1 MNKECVKMCN
11 IVIAFNVSRALCML
25 FKVFDSSTWVCCLS
39 SPQPW
44 ASLISEIMMHSPSPH
59 LTSLPWRRVKARK
72 SVLFNEDPTEI
83 VVSQN
88 YLGCGEPSRIHQ
100 FLPAKKPN
108 LSSVSA
114 HRKQSRLKLDYQ
126 IFFRRQLIC
135 GPARSS
141 SNFTPA

>member
-11 IVIAFNVSRALCML
+11 IVSSFNISRALCML
-25 FKVFDSSTWVCCLS
+25 FKVFDSSTWVCCQG

-44 ASLISEIMMHSPSPH
+44 ASLITENMMHSPPPQ
-59 LTSLPWRRVKARK
+59 LTSLPGRRANASK
-72 SVLFNEDPTEI
+72 SVLFKKDPTEN

-88 YLGCGEPSRIHQ
+88 YLECGEPSRIHQ

-114 HRKQSRLKLDYQ
+114 HRNQSRLKLNYQ

-135 GPARSS
+135 SPDLSS